1 MEKNKPS
8 KVFKIQSHNMKISKG
23 HGASELFLVHRQ
35 DTHLSCRMFES
46 VQSSREEYPTSL
58 YFGYT
63 FQRLARLKMRL
74 IAFWISRRSGHRVI
88 MYAVQKLPGMPLPGL
103 PKPSWPCTREVLWFV
118 SPCNF
123 LCCGRDA
130 VGLPDGKDS
139 PSGGKRYRAPCSAT
153 DSWWHDAK

>member
-1 MEKNKPS
+1 MVRLSSFSCTAKTLTSPAGCSSPCRVPERNTLLRCILGIPS
-8 KVFKIQSHNMKISKG
+8 NAWRDLKCAG
-23 HGASELFLVHRQ
+23 LLFL
-35 DTHLSCRMFES
+35 
-46 VQSSREEYPTSL
+46 
-58 YFGYT
+58 
-63 FQRLARLKMRL
+63 
-74 IAFWISRRSGHRVI
+74 ISRRSGHRVI